1 MAITIAVLF
10 AFMFASA
17 IILFVVS
24 CYGVSK
30 GMRDSHVDFWSAMY
44 TSISFAGVLLSIVM
58 LWVYVAYA
66 PGY

>member
-1 MAITIAVLF
+1 MAITISVLF

-17 IILFVVS
+17 IILFAVS
-24 CYGVSK
+24 SYGLAR
-30 GMRDSHVDFWSAMY
+30 GLRDSHTDLYTAMY
-44 TSISFAGVLLSIVM
+44 TSMSLAGVLLSIIM

>member
-17 IILFVVS
+17 IILLVVS
-24 CYGVSK
+24 SYGLARGLK
-30 GMRDSHVDFWSAMY
+30 DRHKDFYTAMY
-44 TSISFAGVLLSIVM
+44 TSISFVGVLLSIVM
-58 LWVYVAYA
+58 LWIYVAYA